1 MEFSRKKLIIIA
13 SLAVSVAAM
22 AQGKVSN
29 ATKAY
34 IDRFQQGQVTEI
46 KPRALAPESASRGE
60 ASLRHRVAERRGR
73 QMQAPHVVDGEN
85 RVVAFVSV
93 NDGAAISQLEAQGC
107 EVVAQYGNVVTVDA
121 PLAKLASIA
130 ETDGVKSV
138 SVSRKIQLKT
148 DAQRTTAKV
157 DQVHSGT
164 GLAMPYT
171 GAGVVVGVIDVG
183 IDYNHM
189 AFKDADGNSRV
200 VRVFKPSTF
209 KTINIGGK
217 TIKGIEYSTPEEIAK
232 LTCDYQSK
240 SHGTHTSAIAAGT
253 KVGEFGGMAPG
264 ADIVLCGMGD
274 DLTDASILNAV
285 DYVFTYAESVGKPA
299 VVNMSLGDH
308 AGAHDGT
315 SDFCQ
320 ALDQLAGDGK
330 VCVASAG
337 NEGGINIHFG
347 TTFANEGT
355 SVAQGTVVLSDAYL
369 GGTDYE
375 SVIDIWAA
383 NSQPFT
389 LQYVVVDAN
398 GKILTLS
405 PKQNASSAGT
415 AKFNMSTHTTFKNY
429 YTGTATAYFGEDANN
444 GKYNVYVEIDAKS
457 VDKSFKGYLG
467 FVLYGPKDLKVNGW
481 AMDEYTDILA
491 FGKDGIID
499 GDSEMSISAMVTGD
513 NVISVGAFASKVS
526 YKGIDG
532 REWSYSL
539 LNEGDIVSFSSYGPD
554 ANGVQRPDVVGA
566 GATIISA
573 VNGYD
578 TATAGSSYM
587 AAKATD
593 GAGKTHYWGDMMGTS
608 MSSPQVAGIVALWL
622 QANPQLSAQDIR
634 EVMNHT
640 SIRDTYVTN
649 GEAKKWGAGKINALD
664 GIKYVLQNS
673 GIDDVVQP
681 LTDVV
686 IYPNPTDGAFS
697 VYAPTEDRITITIYS
712 IDGAMC
718 YRGEVACEGGIASV
732 DLREQLARGMY
743 VIKVDGEDVHEVTRL
758 LKN

>member
-1 MEFSRKKLIIIA
+1 
-13 SLAVSVAAM
+13 M

-608 MSSPQVAGIVALWL
+608 MSSPQVAGILALWL
-622 QANPQLSAQDIR
+622 QVNPNLSVSDVR
-634 EVMNHT
+634 EVFEST
-640 SIRDTYVTN
+640 SIQDSYVT
-649 GEAKKWGAGKINALD
+649 GGPAKKWGYGKIDAIA
-664 GIKYVLQNS
+664 GIKQVIAS
-673 GIDDVVQP
+673 GVDNVKADDDNVA
-681 LTDVV
+681 
-686 IYPNPTDGAFS
+686 IYPNPCDGNFEVFAPGEQS
-697 VYAPTEDRITITIYS
+697 VEVGIYS
-712 IDGAMC
+712 VSGMLVQQLSLPMAGGSAQVSLAGKLSPGV
-718 YRGEVACEGGIASV
+718 YLVSVEGSK
-732 DLREQLARGMY
+732 L
-743 VIKVDGEDVHEVTRL
+743 KKTTRL
-758 LKN
+758 IVK